1 MYAFALAVRER
12 VDSAPDE
19 SGRTVWPGR
28 DCALRFEDE
37 DLPDDAAGAG
47 ISKIQLYVVSLF
59 TRVWFSARGCSA
71 TWRCRVR
78 ASQTFPF
85 PRRKSSRSGC
95 CGSSTAAS
103 REHQLSIGFWL
114 SFCVSAG
121 GRQNCRARQQRE
133 CVHLREHTGQSRR
146 ARRAFSCNS
155 KAGRARRRAG
165 SLCRPDHA
173 ESRISAACAS
183 GCRAAETAGCG
194 FSRLLAGEEQSHC
207 AAEADEPGGKLH
219 PTAPDRLSAGL

>member
-103 REHQLSIGFWL
+103 REHQLSKGFWL

-133 CVHLREHTGQSRR
+133 CVHLREHTGPVSYTHLDVYKRQELYKKPSKILYIDSVKFFINR
-146 ARRAFSCNS
+146 FSS
-155 KAGRARRRAG
+155 F
-165 SLCRPDHA
+165 
-173 ESRISAACAS
+173 RI
-183 GCRAAETAGCG
+183 
-194 FSRLLAGEEQSHC
+194 
-207 AAEADEPGGKLH
+207 
-219 PTAPDRLSAGL
+219 LSALQRRSDMI

>member
-1 MYAFALAVRER
+1 MRGTSHKVRLAVLLPSMYAFALAVRER

-103 REHQLSIGFWL
+103 RGTPA
-114 SFCVSAG
+114 V
-121 GRQNCRARQQRE
+121 
-133 CVHLREHTGQSRR
+133 
-146 ARRAFSCNS
+146 
-155 KAGRARRRAG
+155 K
-165 SLCRPDHA
+165 
-173 ESRISAACAS
+173 
-183 GCRAAETAGCG
+183 
-194 FSRLLAGEEQSHC
+194 RLLAVFLRKRRWTAELPRS
-207 AAEADEPGGKLH
+207 AAARMRPPTRAHRTEP
-219 PTAPDRLSAGL
+219 AGAQGFFM